1 MINLLGIIL
10 VIIFIIIICILL
22 FNHNGNHNGNIQRVA
37 KNKYYSYAKTVIEG
51 GVIPSMSCLTCGYG
65 GTPVNGQVF
74 ATVGD
79 IGMDNGSPLY
89 EINYGPWKGQTY
101 IDFDA
106 SSGLMC
112 GNSWGQ
118 PSKQA
123 EIIYNMLSLN
133 APNPVIKNLEIHKI
147 FVNELYYVNG
157 TAPTYNDWQSQVII
171 QPPKCYKSI
180 NYFMNGGI
188 YLGGFMGLNYSSF
201 PKYINWGHYGET
213 YGYTSLTQ
221 FFPGSITNF
230 TGILEKA
237 DVTFVIAQNSD
248 TLGQGATSDALNS
261 LIVQISGGKWG
272 IIDSEDKLK
281 VAIRNGI
288 SYAYCAD
295 TKCANPSTNFPNYLG
310 LTMTIGY
317 FFISNNGKTYQ
328 DSATMSIINHKIQ
341 PPTNEYLFQNN
352 NKIEY
357 LGARDGREPAYY
369 YGSGTKPITTFLTVN
384 AIANSWLLQNSSSSA
399 TEFMN
404 WFRGVGVIG
413 NIYSNFGA
421 ATMQDILNLQDI
433 SYYTEELEK
442 YDKRRDISNIGI
454 PKFTLVKHTI
464 QEWYDII
471 FNDFAC
477 NWRGLSQ
484 YNDRCP
490 TNQCYELALKS
501 GMPDPHPFKNCSCT
515 TLTDLNSIF
524 YDNLTPIEM
533 ISMRGGVPDADTVS
547 TSTSGLVPS
556 TGALQLDYIDQI
568 IGRTQ
573 SIGPINYVRELI
585 GFNWIPGWK
594 NKSTPNTF
602 GFNGKGPPGEYSS
615 SGFSLL
621 GTILWILD
629 PLGPKK
635 IEKAIDWSLI
645 NINKSFLP
653 PSLENNNNF
662 AGTSGNGGNKY
673 FVSKGSQPQLGVLK
687 ECNISN
693 SKRVDCIGPSGSKK
707 DICLDNKKCCYQ
719 PSIIKINNKS
729 IPWCFNKK

>member
-1 MINLLGIIL
+1 MVKLFKIVI
-10 VIIFIIIICILL
+10 VIIFIVIIYIL
-22 FNHNGNHNGNIQRVA
+22 FFHHNGTTTSRIAQ
-37 KNKYYSYAKTVIEG
+37 NKYYSYAKTILEG
-51 GVIPSMSCLTCGYG
+51 GVIPSMSCLTCGSG
-65 GTPVNGQVF
+65 GTPINGQIF

-79 IGMDNGSPLY
+79 VDMDNGSPLY

-133 APNPVIKNLEIHKI
+133 APNPVIKNLEIHKM

-157 TAPTYNDWQSQVII
+157 AAPTYNDWQSQVII
-171 QPPKCYKSI
+171 QPPQCYKSS

-188 YLGGFMGLNYSSF
+188 YLGGFMGLKYNSL
-201 PKYINWGHYGET
+201 PDYINWGHFGET

-237 DVTFVIAQNSD
+237 DVTFVIAQNTD
-248 TLGQGATSDALNS
+248 TLGQGATADALNS
-261 LIVQISGGKWG
+261 LIVQLSGGNWG

-281 VAIRNGI
+281 TAMCNGI

-295 TKCANPSTNFPNYLG
+295 KNIQCANPTTNFPNYPG

-317 FFISNNGKTYQ
+317 FFISNKGKTYQ
-328 DSATMSIINHKIQ
+328 GSTTMSIIDNKIQ
-341 PPTNEYLFQNN
+341 IPTNEYSFENKG
-352 NKIEY
+352 KIEY

-384 AIANSWLLQNSSSSA
+384 AIANAWLLQNPKDSA
-399 TEFMN
+399 EQFMK
-404 WFRGVGVIG
+404 WFRGRGIIG

-421 ATMQDILNLQDI
+421 ATMKDILNLTDN

-442 YDKRRDISNIGI
+442 YDQGRDISTIGI

-471 FNDFAC
+471 FNNYAC
-477 NWRGLSQ
+477 QWRGLSQ
-484 YNDRCP
+484 DNTRCP
-490 TNQCYELALKS
+490 TNQCYELELKS
-501 GMPDPHPFKNCSCT
+501 GIPDPSPFKNCSCT
-515 TLTDLNSIF
+515 TLTELNSIF

-533 ISMRGGVPDADTVS
+533 MSMRGGIPDADTIS
-547 TSTSGLVPS
+547 TSTAGLVPS

-573 SIGPINYVRELI
+573 SIGPINYARELI

-594 NKSTPNTF
+594 DKTTPNTF
-602 GFNGKGPPGEYSS
+602 GLDGKGPPAEYSS

-635 IEKAIDWSLI
+635 INKAIDWSLI

-687 ECNISN
+687 ECNVSN
-693 SKRVDCIGPSGSKK
+693 SKRVDCIGPRGSDKN
-707 DICLDNKKCCYQ
+707 ICLDNKNCCYQ
-719 PSIIKINNKS
+719 PSIIKIDNKS
-729 IPWCFNKK
+729 IPWCFKKT